1 MRTKINDFPQRWG
14 HDLWWTK
21 QTLIKWEKK
30 KRTGASLKLHALPI
44 CFGGSFTSGRFPM
57 ELLSVAAKMSPSAL
71 WCADLRLFDRL
82 I

>member
-1 MRTKINDFPQRWG
+1 MTFRNVGGTTYGGPSKRLSNG
-14 HDLWWTK
+14 
-21 QTLIKWEKK
+21 K
-30 KRTGASLKLHALPI
+30 KRKGKARHWKLHALPI

-71 WCADLRLFDRL
+71 WCADLRLFGRL